1 MKKTVLFIDLDNTI
15 YPVSSIGNELFK
27 LLFDLIEDSG
37 EFEGDFEAIKTA
49 VQRKPFQ
56 KVAELFQFSD
66 QLVQDGLNLL
76 ETLVVDHPIQPFDD
90 YEVVRT
96 LPHDKFLVT
105 SGFTTMQNSKVDQL
119 GIREDFREIHIVDL
133 QKSSQ
138 TKRDVFENILNR
150 FDFTA
155 EDVLVIGDDPNSEI
169 QAGKQLGIDTILYDQ
184 IEAHADYEPRITN
197 FHQLVEILE

>member
-1 MKKTVLFIDLDNTI
+1 MNKTVLFIDLDNTI

-27 LLFDLIEDSG
+27 LLFDLIEESG

-76 ETLVVDHPIQPFDD
+76 ETLVVDHPIQAFAD

-105 SGFTTMQNSKVDQL
+105 SGFTTMQTSKVDQL

-133 QKSSQ
+133 QKSNQ
-138 TKRDVFENILNR
+138 TKKDVFEDILNR
-150 FDFTA
+150 FDLTA
-155 EDVLVIGDDPNSEI
+155 DEVLVIGDDPNSEI

-184 IEAHADYEPRITN
+184 IEAHLDYEPRITD
-197 FHQLVEILE
+197 FHQLVEILK